1 MKELIFVVG
10 LSGIGKSYYIDRVY
24 PHAYVIDYE
33 VLRRECLEAHPTM
46 DHYEVSAYV
55 KSWAMDRLGVAIA
68 SGTYRDIVIE
78 CTGMSKVQQAAIR
91 AMMDRADRYG
101 FRSKVV
107 YLTPACWSE
116 FYLRIKDDEQAH
128 GMYLDYSR
136 GGPRWREPD
145 RCPYFERVTIL
156 EVDYD
161 TDLEYWN
168 EIQDRR
174 RAAQNGTL

>member
-1 MKELIFVVG
+1 VKELIFVVG

-55 KSWAMDRLGVAIA
+55 KSWAMDRLAVAIA

-78 CTGMSKVQQAAIR
+78 CTGMSKVQQAAMQ
-91 AMMDRADRYG
+91 AMMDYAETQGYE
-101 FRSKVV
+101 SEVV
-107 YLTPACWSE
+107 YLKPADWHQ
-116 FYLRIKDDEQAH
+116 FYHHIEGDEQAL

-145 RCPYFERVTIL
+145 RCPYFQNVTVL
-156 EVDYD
+156 EVQRD
-161 TDLEYWN
+161 DLEDYH
-168 EIQDRR
+168 EDLETRL
-174 RAAQNGTL
+174 AAERGVL